1 MRKGLILVLLL
12 ALATPT
18 TSATSATS
26 VTPTTS
32 VTSATSVTP
41 TTSTTLPRAA
51 SLTLCADQYL
61 LGLAAPEQIVA
72 VSAAAADPNQ
82 SLFAAEAAHHPV
94 HHGSSEELIALRA
107 EVVLTDRWMPLQTA
121 ARLDRFGVRVISIPL
136 PNTWEEIADTTR
148 VIATALGRPEQG
160 ETRIAEMRAQ
170 LEALHRP
177 TDHRHTPPPLA
188 AYFLPDGGS
197 AGAGTFIDT
206 VLQAAGVRN
215 LATVVGLQGWGSFN
229 LEQLAGIQLD
239 LVVLG
244 FFDQGGDS
252 RRMAFAHHPVFRH
265 LLAGRPVIAVPD
277 RYWMCSGWF
286 LAEASAYIAERLS
299 AESSP

>member
-1 MRKGLILVLLL
+1 MRACLILAVLL
-12 ALATPT
+12 
-18 TSATSATS
+18 
-26 VTPTTS
+26 
-32 VTSATSVTP
+32 VTSATAATP
-41 TTSTTLPRAA
+41 ATLPRAA

-72 VSAAAADPNQ
+72 VSATAADPSQ
-82 SLFAAEAAHHPV
+82 SLFAAEAARYPIHR
-94 HHGSSEELIALRA
+94 GSSEELIALRA

-121 ARLDRFGVRVISIPL
+121 ARLDRFGVQVISIPL

-148 VIATALGRPEQG
+148 AIATALGRPEQG
-160 ETRIAEMRAQ
+160 EARVAEMRAQ
-170 LEALHRP
+170 LEALQRQ
-177 TDHRHTPPPLA
+177 TDHRHSPSPLA
-188 AYFLPDGGS
+188 IYFLPDGGS
-197 AGAGTFIDT
+197 AGAGTFIDA

-229 LEQLAGIQLD
+229 LEQLAGIQPD

-265 LLAGRPVIAVPD
+265 LLTGRPVIAVPD

-286 LAEASAYIAERLS
+286 LTEASAYIAERLTMDS
-299 AESSP
+299 LPCVEFRMLINSLSGNCWRSWWSC